1 MNDSL
6 YFWFWFDR
14 DCKSRDPRCSP
25 GYAKAVVAGDPI
37 TCPSLVL
44 CELLHF
50 SSSSTRWTGTV
61 LWKRVWTGEEDGGI
75 KELGMNVWIGVNN
88 KFVFSGAEVFLYQ
101 SALGFR
107 VSASDFETCHLKIDP
122 TEKYLISENLPGCAV
137 QLGSVASIIVTKNK
151 QYISIFLFLG
161 YYFLVFLKFDS

>member
-1 MNDSL
+1 
-6 YFWFWFDR
+6 
-14 DCKSRDPRCSP
+14 
-25 GYAKAVVAGDPI
+25 
-37 TCPSLVL
+37 
-44 CELLHF
+44 
-50 SSSSTRWTGTV
+50 
-61 LWKRVWTGEEDGGI
+61 
-75 KELGMNVWIGVNN
+75 
-88 KFVFSGAEVFLYQ
+88 VFLYQ